1 MNISKDLLLA
11 ILSMD
16 AYNRDYG
23 AGITGLGGKGTKI
36 GTATILDDSDVL
48 KDGNGDRVD
57 EAAGFYAVSYKITDG
72 SSVDGLDTNDVI
84 ISYRGTDD
92 PLGEASGA
100 DIWN

>member
-1 MNISKDLLLA
+1 MPISKELLLS
-11 ILSMD
+11 ILAMD
-16 AYNRDYG
+16 SYNQGYD
-23 AGITGLGGKGTKI
+23 AGIEHGKSQI
-36 GTATILDDSDVL
+36 GNAIFDDD
-48 KDGNGDRVD
+48 KGDA
-57 EAAGFYAVSYKITDG
+57 EAKAAGFYAVSYKITDG